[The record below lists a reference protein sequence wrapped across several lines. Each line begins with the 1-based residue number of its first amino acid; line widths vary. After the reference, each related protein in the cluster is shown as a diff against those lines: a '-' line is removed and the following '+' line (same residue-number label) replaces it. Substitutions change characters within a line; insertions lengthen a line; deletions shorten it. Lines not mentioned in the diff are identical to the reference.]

1 MNENMNNNPM
11 EVMGNEVEDWTFD
24 KKSGLIGFGI
34 GVAVVFGISGAK
46 IVGRKIKNRF
56 FNKTVNTEVEFDDDF
71 DDYFEDDDNKDQGDV
86 SANKK

>member
-11 EVMGNEVEDWTFD
+11 EVMGNEVDDWTFD

-46 IVGRKIKNRF
+46 IVGRKIKNKF
-56 FNKTVNTEVEFDDDF
+56 FNKTADIKVEFEDDF
-71 DDYFEDDDNKDQGDV
+71 DDYFEDDDEKNQEDAQ
-86 SANKK
+86 ANKK

>member
-1 MNENMNNNPM
+1 MNENINNNPM

-46 IVGRKIKNRF
+46 IVGRKIKNKF
-56 FNKTVNTEVEFDDDF
+56 FNKAVDTEVEFDDDF
-71 DDYFEDDDNKDQGDV
+71 DDYFEDDDDKNQEDAQT
-86 SANKK
+86 NKK

>member
-11 EVMGNEVEDWTFD
+11 EVMGNEVDDWAFD

-34 GVAVVFGISGAK
+34 GVVVVFGISGAK

-56 FNKTVNTEVEFDDDF
+56 FNKTVDTEVEVDDF
-71 DDYFEDDDNKDQGDV
+71 DDYFEDDDDKNQEDGQ
-86 SANKK
+86 ANKK

>member
-24 KKSGLIGFGI
+24 KKSGLIGFGV

-46 IVGRKIKNRF
+46 IVGRKIKNKF
-56 FNKTVNTEVEFDDDF
+56 FNKAVDTEVEVDDV
-71 DDYFEDDDNKDQGDV
+71 DDYFEDDENQEDGQ
-86 SANKK
+86 ANKK

>member
-11 EVMGNEVEDWTFD
+11 EVMGNEVDDWAFD

-34 GVAVVFGISGAK
+34 GVVVVFGISGAK

-56 FNKTVNTEVEFDDDF
+56 FNKTVDTEVEVDDF
-71 DDYFEDDDNKDQGDV
+71 DDYFEDDDDKDQEDGQV
-86 SANKK
+86 NKK

>member
-34 GVAVVFGISGAK
+34 GVGVVFGISGAK
-46 IVGRKIKNRF
+46 ILGRKIKNKF
-56 FNKTVNTEVEFDDDF
+56 FNKAVDTEVEVDDF
-71 DDYFEDDDNKDQGDV
+71 DDYFEDDDDKNQEDGQ
-86 SANKK
+86 ANKK